1 MKLKSLMFR
10 GDKRLELAASN
21 SPPMRMPERHSSVE
35 TLKLSLWTYG
45 HLRAM
50 TVDTVGVYGPQT
62 KEGVKSFQRSMG
74 LKDDGVVGHY
84 TMTKLD
90 EVEYLN
96 EGPGLIIVPTPGIGP
111 WGPYVGNSTAD
122 RETRRLQAK
131 QLRSRVA

>member
-1 MKLKSLMFR
+1 MKLKSMMFR

-21 SPPMRMPERHSSVE
+21 SPPMRMPERHPSVE

-45 HLRAM
+45 HIPAM
-50 TVDTVGVYGPQT
+50 TVDAVGVYGPQT
-62 KEGVKSFQRSMG
+62 KEGVRSFQRTMG

-96 EGPGLIIVPTPGIGP
+96 EKPGLIIVPTPGIGP
-111 WGPYVGNSTAD
+111 WGPYIGPSTAA
-122 RETRRLQAK
+122 RETRRLQTQHMRA
-131 QLRSRVA
+131 RMV